1 MSRDREDE
9 QEKLRLLNERFL
21 QEIEKGKKWA
31 DLQDIVTDMKEI
43 QKRLSINSTEYR
55 HPPAE

>member
-1 MSRDREDE
+1 MSRDREEE

-43 QKRLSINSTEYR
+43 
-55 HPPAE
+55 